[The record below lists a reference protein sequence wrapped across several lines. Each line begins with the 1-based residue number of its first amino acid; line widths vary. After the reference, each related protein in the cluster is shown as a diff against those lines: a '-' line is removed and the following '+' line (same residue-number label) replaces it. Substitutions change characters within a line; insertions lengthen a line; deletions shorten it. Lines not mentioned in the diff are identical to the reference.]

1 MSFARAVAEG
11 PIVLDGG
18 LASQLTSTGHDLSD
32 ELWSA
37 RLLADAPDAI
47 VDAHL
52 AFFRAGASVA
62 TTASYQATTEGFRRR
77 GHSPAEAVALLRRS
91 VGLAREAVARAQD
104 EGINRPLWI
113 AASIGPYGA
122 MLADGSE
129 YRGDYGL
136 SVAELVA
143 FHRPRLEP
151 SAAQR
156 PDVLALETVPDAREA
171 EALLTALD
179 GIGLPAW
186 LSFTVADGRTRAG
199 QPSTRRSGWSPGW
212 TGLSP
217 SGSTA
222 APRPRSARPSRRP
235 SPPANQWSPIPTAAK
250 NGTRYVVNGPA
261 PPAWPDPPRIMA
273 GRRCP
278 ARRRLLPG
286 QPHAY
291 RHHRGR
297 RTNMAKRLG
306 VLLHVRLRV
315 LVGEDESL
323 AQRVFAVETHPA
335 VTQFGAQLVA
345 GVAAKAGQALAPPR
359 PDVRCSPGGLPRPPS
374 TTHPYRPRGGGI
386 PRSRHGSCCDP

>member
-143 FHRPRLEP
+143 FHRPRLEIL
-151 SAAQR
+151 AAQR

-186 LSFTVADGRTRAG
+186 LSFTVANGRTRAG
-199 QPSTRRSGWSPGW
+199 QP
-212 TGLSP
+212 L
-217 SGSTA
+217 
-222 APRPRSARPSRRP
+222 
-235 SPPANQWSPIPTAAK
+235 
-250 NGTRYVVNGPA
+250 
-261 PPAWPDPPRIMA
+261 
-273 GRRCP
+273 
-278 ARRRLLPG
+278 
-286 QPHAY
+286 
-291 RHHRGR
+291 
-297 RTNMAKRLG
+297 
-306 VLLHVRLRV
+306 
-315 LVGEDESL
+315 DE
-323 AQRVFAVETHPA
+323 A
-335 VTQFGAQLVA
+335 FGLVA
-345 GVAAKAGQALAPPR
+345 GVDGIVAVGVNCSAPAEVGPAMAPAVATGKPMVAYPNSGEEWDAVRREWTGTAGLAGSPLGSWLAGGVRLVGGCCRVSPTHIGIIAAAAQ
-359 PDVRCSPGGLPRPPS
+359 
-374 TTHPYRPRGGGI
+374 TW
-386 PRSRHGSCCDP
+386 RSA